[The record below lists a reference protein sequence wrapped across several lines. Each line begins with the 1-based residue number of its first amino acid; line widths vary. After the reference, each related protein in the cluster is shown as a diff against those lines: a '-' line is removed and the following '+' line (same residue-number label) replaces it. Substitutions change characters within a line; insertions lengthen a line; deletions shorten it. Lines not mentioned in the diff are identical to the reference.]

1 MHFGDDYY
9 YSESRLKPS
18 EKFYFSGNAKTPIF
32 SKSLREASTQHYD
45 VFLSHSARDKATV
58 LAILE
63 VIQDKGYS
71 AYVDWIDDSQ
81 TDRNAVAS
89 KIKTAINK
97 SERLLYIHTH
107 NSINSK
113 WTPWEIGCF
122 DSAKGVKKIAI
133 MPLLNDNNI
142 IPSYSGQEYLEQY
155 NTISANY
162 LFNFIKGYVDLIYA
176 AKLV

>member
-1 MHFGDDYY
+1 MHFGDNNYY
-9 YSESRLKPS
+9 RESGLKPS
-18 EKFYFSGNAKTPIF
+18 SGFLSSEGARDVFF
-32 SKSLREASTQHYD
+32 SKSLRESLTQHYD
-45 VFLSHSARDKATV
+45 VFLSHSARDKDAV

-63 VIQDKGYS
+63 IIENQGYS

-81 TDRNAVAS
+81 TDRNAIAS

-97 SERLLYIHTH
+97 SARLLYIHTH

-122 DSAKGVKKIAI
+122 DSAKGSNKIAI
-133 MPLLNDNNI
+133 MPLLDNNNNT
-142 IPSYSGQEYLEQY
+142 PKYYGQEYLQQY

-162 LFNFIKGYVDLIYA
+162 LFNFIMGNVDRT
-176 AKLV
+176 

>member
-1 MHFGDDYY
+1 MHFGDNTYY
-9 YSESRLKPS
+9 LESRLKPS
-18 EKFYFSGNAKTPIF
+18 REFYSSESVKDYVF
-32 SKSLREASTQHYD
+32 SKSLRESLIQHYD
-45 VFLSHSARDKATV
+45 VFLSHSARDKDAV

-63 VIQDKGYS
+63 IIKNKGYS

-81 TDRNAVAS
+81 TDRNAIAS

-97 SERLLYIHTH
+97 SARLLYIHTH

-122 DSAKGVKKIAI
+122 DSAKEVNKIAI
-133 MPLLNDNNI
+133 MPLLDNNNNT
-142 IPSYSGQEYLEQY
+142 PSYYGQEYLQQY

-162 LFNFIKGYVDLIYA
+162 LFNFIMGNADRT
-176 AKLV
+176 